1 MADTPYTDLPVSVRK
16 SDDGL
21 RYEFG
26 VTVDGGFVPFSAAHA
41 NVFEDTLATSK
52 KAADEKRTEQQ
63 TQAPTTAPPE
73 PQPPQ

>member
-41 NVFEDTLATSK
+41 NVFEDTLSAAK
-52 KAADEKRTEQQ
+52 KDAEAKKTEQQ
-63 TQAPTTAPPE
+63 TQAPTTTSPE